1 MVRSLHLP
9 AKDLVGFPAQPPA
22 SLKILRM
29 LLNITIFSSIKCEGH
44 FHPVVKENNKA
55 TKEYAIYII
64 KH

>member
-1 MVRSLHLP
+1 MLRSLHLP
-9 AKDLVGFPAQPPA
+9 AKDLGRVPSSATCQPQDPE
-22 SLKILRM
+22 
-29 LLNITIFSSIKCEGH
+29 NTIFSSIKCECH